1 MNEENHVNEL
11 AAKDVVKENPK
22 MYTAKDAR
30 ENLSVVIEYS
40 ELTIEECDFI
50 QSVVAGYVYLKNK
63 QKNTLFSL
71 SN

>member
-63 QKNTLFSL
+63 QKHSF
-71 SN
+71 